1 MWLIA
6 ACRRRVRIYY
16 SQSPFAVCFAFVR
29 FLLTLPTLGPAKEST
44 AFHPLQRGPST
55 RKARG
60 EACVEGMSLSIR
72 KTRPPAD
79 LRGRV
84 TPARETQDSRK
95 YGFDTIFSQS
105 KLDLGRQKLSYSQY
119 DSCGNTPGN
128 WVSTIRKHGIRGCKK
143 PLEKAKLHR
152 RILVKGARKRA
163 ANWVSTTL

>member
-1 MWLIA
+1 MIGLLLALSATRESEALFLRSGGNREDSRFAPGHIIACMWGALRA

-128 WVSTIRKHGIRGCKK
+128 
-143 PLEKAKLHR
+143 
-152 RILVKGARKRA
+152 
-163 ANWVSTTL
+163 